1 MSLVD
6 FTPLPAEDEL
16 MDPATKQYVDSNA
29 AIAEAR
35 NDVKLTEFRATME
48 AYSARAE
55 ERESA
60 ARQREGAARDRE
72 AAARDRDEIRHKDL
86 DRRMAQ
92 FEETVASVK
101 RAVVTTGIAATIS
114 TVFGVAAFNAAM
126 MQNVLA
132 ALESGRQASPAQI
145 KMQADIGE
153 IKRQLA
159 EERAARVR

>member
-1 MSLVD
+1 MSPVD
-6 FTPLPAEDEL
+6 ITPVPAEDEL
-16 MDPATKQYVDSNA
+16 MDPATKRYVDSNVA
-29 AIAEAR
+29 VAEAR
-35 NDVKLTEFRATME
+35 NDVKLAVRATME

-60 ARQREGAARDRE
+60 ARQRE
-72 AAARDRDEIRHKDL
+72 AAAREHDEIRHKDL

-101 RAVVTTGIAATIS
+101 RAVVTTGIAATVS
-114 TVFGVAAFNAAM
+114 TVFGVAAFNAA
-126 MQNVLA
+126 L
-132 ALESGRQASPAQI
+132 
-145 KMQADIGE
+145 

>member
-1 MSLVD
+1 
-6 FTPLPAEDEL
+6 
-16 MDPATKQYVDSNA
+16 
-29 AIAEAR
+29 
-35 NDVKLTEFRATME
+35 
-48 AYSARAE
+48 
-55 ERESA
+55 
-60 ARQREGAARDRE
+60 
-72 AAARDRDEIRHKDL
+72 
-86 DRRMAQ
+86 MAQ